1 MSDGDR
7 LSNDRFLGGRLTIA
21 QPAGGYRAGIDAV
34 LLAAAVP
41 ARGGDT
47 VLELG
52 CGAGTAVL
60 CLATRVPGVTLS
72 ALEVQTDYAALARAN
87 AATAGVALTVYEGD
101 VAAPPTAFRTV
112 RADHVMANPPFF
124 VRADGTMAQD
134 AGRESG
140 RGESAPLD
148 SWVACAARRLRPG
161 GMLTIIQR
169 ATRLGEIMGALEA
182 RFGAVEIL
190 PIAARAGRQAE
201 HVIVRARTDRRTPL
215 SLLPP
220 LVLHP
225 GAEHAED
232 GGAYRPEV
240 EKVLRNAAA
249 LPGLPMPSGG

>member
-21 QPAGGYRAGIDAV
+21 QPAGGYRAGVDAV

-41 ARGGDT
+41 ARGGDA
-47 VLELG
+47 VIELG
-52 CGAGTAVL
+52 CGAGTAAL

-72 ALEVQTDYAALARAN
+72 ALEVQPDYAALARGN
-87 AATAGVALTVYEGD
+87 AAAAGVALTVHEGD
-101 VAAPPTAFRTV
+101 VAAPPTAFRAI

-134 AGRESG
+134 AGREGG
-140 RGESAPLD
+140 RGERAPLEA
-148 SWVACAARRLRPG
+148 WVACAARRLRPG
-161 GMLTIIQR
+161 GTLTLIQR
-169 ATRLGEIMGALEA
+169 AARLGEILAAMQP
-182 RFGAVEIL
+182 RFGAIEVL
-190 PIAARAGRQAE
+190 PIAARAGRPAE
-201 HVIVRARTDRRTPL
+201 HVIVRARAGRRTPL

-225 GAEHAED
+225 GADHAED

-240 EKVLRNAAA
+240 EQVLRNAAA
-249 LPGLPMPSGG
+249 LPGLPMPTGG